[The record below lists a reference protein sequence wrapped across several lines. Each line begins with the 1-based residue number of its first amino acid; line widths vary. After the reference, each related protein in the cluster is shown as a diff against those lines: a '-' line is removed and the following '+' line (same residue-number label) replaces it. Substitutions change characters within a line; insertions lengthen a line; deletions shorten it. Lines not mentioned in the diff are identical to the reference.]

1 MASGTPIYAMYGIV
15 VSHSFEY
22 MHCAYWSDHPLN
34 CSPLLITLYLQSTS
48 NGTQYYSV
56 VLGPDLIFHVTSL
69 QLFSSLVYL
78 RVQPYSQL
86 TEAQQH
92 LHRLRFNSAHQHCLY
107 CIYQTL
113 TLGNET
119 RQVADISQPHLSHL
133 Y

>member
-1 MASGTPIYAMYGIV
+1 MASGTPINICHIWDCGQ
-15 VSHSFEY
+15 SQLEH

-34 CSPLLITLYLQSTS
+34 CSTLLITLYLQSYFQWDIIQS
-48 NGTQYYSV
+48 SW
-56 VLGPDLIFHVTSL
+56 GPELIFHVTSL

-78 RVQPYSQL
+78 HVQPYSQL

-107 CIYQTL
+107 CIHQTL

-119 RQVADISQPHLSHL
+119 RQVADMSQPHLSHL